1 MEKKFM
7 NMFFKIFLTGG
18 LVFFLMTPESAAI
31 NLSRL
36 VKKVQPAVVTILTFD
51 LENNPSGIGSGFF
64 IDKQGH
70 LITNYHVLKGSY
82 SAVIRT
88 YKGSKYPIT
97 AILAENE
104 ETDLIKV
111 LVDIPK
117 KEISPVVVVKDLPS
131 IAERIIVVGSP
142 LGLDQ
147 TVSEGIVSSI
157 RNMPNIGDFFQ
168 MSAPIS
174 PGSSGS
180 PVINMKGKVVGIA
193 SFQAAVGQNLN
204 FAVSGKSV
212 IGLKPNKKKKTIAEW
227 AFSISGENPKIA
239 EELCRKGFQHS
250 INGDYNKALHF
261 YKKATEED
269 PGDERAWFGL
279 GYCYVGL
286 GKPAD
291 AIHAYKQAI
300 KMNPRNASAYN
311 NLAKYYNNI
320 GRHEDAIET
329 YRKVIQIDSEFGPA
343 YFNLGLLY
351 AKLGR
356 FNEGKESF
364 KQALRIDPSDASAHY
379 YMGITCGKL
388 GQYQEALEAHKE
400 ALQIEPD
407 LAPAH
412 YNMGLVYGEL
422 KKFEEEIKAYKQA
435 IRVDPDYAPAHYKL
449 GERYVA
455 LGDINASLA
464 QYKILMDLDR
474 DMANHLFDLIY
485 H

>member
-7 NMFFKIFLTGG
+7 NMLFKIFLAGG
-18 LVFFLMTPESAAI
+18 LVFVLMIPESAAV

-36 VKKVQPAVVTILTFD
+36 VKKVQPAVVTIITFD

-82 SAVIRT
+82 SAFIRT
-88 YKGSKYPIT
+88 YKGSKYPVT
-97 AILAENE
+97 AILAEDE

-117 KEISPVVVVKDLPS
+117 KEISSVAVAKDLPS

-174 PGSSGS
+174 
-180 PVINMKGKVVGIA
+180 KGKVVGVA
-193 SFQAAVGQNLN
+193 TFQAAVGQNLN

-212 IGLKPNKKKKTIAEW
+212 IGLKPNKKTKTIAEW
-227 AFSISGENPKIA
+227 AFSNSGENPKIA

-250 INGDYNKALHF
+250 INGEYNKALHY

-291 AIHAYKQAI
+291 AIDAYKQAI
-300 KMNPRNASAYN
+300 KTNPRNAPAYN
-311 NLAKYYNNI
+311 NLANYYNEI

-329 YRKVIQIDSEFGPA
+329 YRKVIEIDSEFGPA

-356 FNEGKESF
+356 FNEGKASF

-388 GQYQEALEAHKE
+388 GQYQEALQAHKE

-422 KKFEEEIKAYKQA
+422 KKFEKEIKAYKRA
-435 IRVDPDYAPAHYKL
+435 IRVDPDYAPAHFKL

-464 QYKILMDLDR
+464 QYKILMNLDR

-485 H
+485 Q